1 MYILRLNT
9 YPAVRQGLEF
19 WKSKQ
24 ICPNIIIVTRYGEP
38 GTPRISCTWCDSV
51 SQWRE
56 QHNYTKLEKIVVYV
70 VYIQCI
76 NVYMY
81 IYVYI
86 CQYHGISYYI
96 MQYQAIWQRFVFFL
110 YLAFCIVFP
119 ICGCLHRPVR
129 SQWSGCGVG
138 QRQQWDAAAAVTI
151 RWKENCAKKVHFVNK
166 SQKLE

>member
-9 YPAVRQGLEF
+9 YPLPSGKARAWILKIQANL
-19 WKSKQ
+19 
-24 ICPNIIIVTRYGEP
+24 PNIIIVTRYGEP

-81 IYVYI
+81 ICIYMSIPWNIILYHAIPGNLTKI
-86 CQYHGISYYI
+86 CFFFIFSILYCVSDLW
-96 MQYQAIWQRFVFFL
+96 MFAQASAITMER
-110 YLAFCIVFP
+110 
-119 ICGCLHRPVR
+119 VR
-129 SQWSGCGVG
+129 CRSKTTMGCGG
-138 QRQQWDAAAAVTI
+138 CCDNQMER
-151 RWKENCAKKVHFVNK
+151 
-166 SQKLE
+166 KLCQESALR